1 MVCFNSKLNQRYDLI
16 RIKKGRIMSVLITG
30 GAGYIGS
37 HTVLTLLKND
47 IDIVVI
53 DNLVNSC
60 DESLKRVGK
69 LAGKD
74 IKFYGSDILNKE
86 SLHDVFSSHKIDSV
100 IHFAGLKSVGESNAK
115 PLEYYDNNVIGTIN
129 LLNEMRRFKVK
140 NFIFSSSATV
150 YGTPEEIP
158 LVETSRVGGTTN
170 PYGTSKL
177 MVEQILQDYA
187 KAEPDL
193 SIIALRYFNPVG
205 AHESGMIGEDPS
217 GIPNNLLPYITQ
229 VAVGK
234 LPKLTIYGNDYPT
247 VDGTG
252 VRDYIHVMD
261 LAEGHLRA
269 IQHISNH
276 KGFNVYNLGTGNGY
290 SVLQMLKAFEKA
302 SGCTVPYEFVGRRH
316 GDIAECW
323 SNPGLAEKKLNW
335 KATRDLNVM
344 MSDSWNWQKNNPNG
358 YKS

>member
-1 MVCFNSKLNQRYDLI
+1 MA
-16 RIKKGRIMSVLITG
+16 VLITG

-37 HTVLTLLKND
+37 HTVLTLLNND
-47 IDIVVI
+47 IDVVVI
-53 DNLVNSC
+53 DNLVNAS
-60 DESLKRVGK
+60 DESLKRISKLTGK
-69 LAGKD
+69 N
-74 IKFYGSDILNKE
+74 IKFYVTDILNKE
-86 SLHDVFSSHKIDSV
+86 SLRDIFTMHKIDSV

-115 PLEYYDNNVIGTIN
+115 PLEYYENNVTGTIN
-129 LLNEMRRFKVK
+129 LLNEIKHFKVK

-177 MVEQILQDYA
+177 MVEQILQDFA
-187 KAEPDL
+187 KAEPDF

-234 LPKLTIYGNDYPT
+234 LSKLTIYGDDYPT

-252 VRDYIHVMD
+252 IRDYIHVMD
-261 LAEGHLRA
+261 LAEGHLKA
-269 IQHISNH
+269 IEHISNH
-276 KGFNVYNLGTGNGY
+276 KGFYVYNLGTGNGY
-290 SVLQMLKAFEKA
+290 SVLQMIKALEKA
-302 SGCTVPYEFVGRRH
+302 SGCTVPYEFVERRS

-323 SNPGLAEKKLNW
+323 SDPKLAAEKINW
-335 KATRDLNVM
+335 KATRDLDVM
-344 MSDSWNWQKNNPNG
+344 MRDAWNWQKNNPNG